1 MLNRKFILIFHLF
14 IYLLVKITR
23 KITILKK
30 KKNSVITTTIEEN
43 KILHSRDFVFTKS
56 PL

>member
-14 IYLLVKITR
+14 ILLLVKITR
-23 KITILKK
+23 KITILK